1 MLNIN
6 QPKLKIIT
14 YLLIFSLAQWMFLFC
29 GLDVEEKFGSF
40 ELLSSLE
47 ASKMDDDEDAIYE
60 QLLYAMF
67 ILLLLLLDIRLFWLI
82 CLEFKWWLKCASMPV
97 FVFKLTLLLLTIILL
112 PLLLFPFPFLP
123 LELAEDFK
131 LLIKYSS
138 KSLCSFA
145 SSKFIFKLSMSSS
158 SSLSKL
164 LNELL
169 HIWLR
174 FFLLLFSFWI
184 RL

>member
-1 MLNIN
+1 
-6 QPKLKIIT
+6 
-14 YLLIFSLAQWMFLFC
+14 
-29 GLDVEEKFGSF
+29 
-40 ELLSSLE
+40 
-47 ASKMDDDEDAIYE
+47 MDDDEDAIYE

-184 RL
+184 RLYVKFGFMLEKLLLPSLSQFILEWISMLLLFLSMPFSLIA